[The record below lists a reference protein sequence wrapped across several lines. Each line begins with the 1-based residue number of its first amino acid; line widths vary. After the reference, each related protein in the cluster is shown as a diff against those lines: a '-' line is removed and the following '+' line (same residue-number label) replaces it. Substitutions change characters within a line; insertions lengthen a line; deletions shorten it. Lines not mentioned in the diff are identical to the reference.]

1 MKDVLRRLIAGY
13 LTEDE
18 AVAELRRVQLDE
30 LGGRARLDLG
40 RYLRRGV
47 PEVILAAGKSPEQV
61 ARLAVVMAEQHGQG
75 LVSRMSAEHRAA
87 LVEAA
92 ASASLVVVEYAQAA
106 RVLREAFAP
115 DAVEAKVGIL
125 TAGTSDVPAAEEA
138 RMVVEACG
146 VEARLEADLGVAG
159 LHRFVAPLASML
171 EWGADVIVV
180 AAGMD
185 GVLPGLVA
193 GLIDLPVIG
202 LPVSTGY
209 GRGGAGEAAL
219 TTMLQSCSTGLTV
232 VNIDNGVGAGAAA
245 VLVAA
250 RAAQGRRRGR
260 STATTAS
267 AMAPSSRTP
276 KRTAAIAR
284 ETSAPPGRAN
294 SRAKARIAAR
304 TPASSHGKPR
314 RRRP

>member
-1 MKDVLRRLIAGY
+1 MRDILRRLVAGE
-13 LTEDE
+13 LSEDE
-18 AVAELRRVQLDE
+18 ALAELRRVQLDE

-40 RYLRRGV
+40 RFLRRGI
-47 PEVILAAGKSPEQV
+47 PEVVLAAGKSPADA
-61 ARLAVVMAEQHGQG
+61 ARLVVRMAEQHGQG
-75 LVSRMSAEHRAA
+75 LVSRMTDAHRAA
-87 LVEAA
+87 LEDAA
-92 ASASLVVVEYAQAA
+92 VDMRVIDYHLSA
-106 RVLREAFAP
+106 RVLRGRFAP
-115 DAVEAKVGIL
+115 DRVEGKVAIL
-125 TAGTSDVPAAEEA
+125 TAGTSDVPAADEA

-146 VEARLEADLGVAG
+146 LEARLEADLGVAG
-159 LHRFVAPLASML
+159 LHRFVAPLAAML

-193 GLIDLPVIG
+193 GLVDVPVIG

-219 TTMLQSCSTGLTV
+219 TTMLQSCSTGLVV

-267 AMAPSSRTP
+267 AIAPKSTRP
-276 KRTAAIAR
+276 KTAAAKTR
-284 ETSAPPGRAN
+284 DASAPPGRAKIAP
-294 SRAKARIAAR
+294 RATMAA
-304 TPASSHGKPR
+304 TTAKSSHGKPR

>member
-1 MKDVLRRLIAGY
+1 MLRRLVARE

-18 AVAELRRVQLDE
+18 ALSELRRVQLDE

-40 RYLRRGV
+40 RYLRRGI
-47 PEVILAAGKSPEQV
+47 PEVVLAAGKTPAEV
-61 ARLAVVMAEQHGQG
+61 ARLAAALAERHGQG
-75 LVSRMSAEHRAA
+75 LVSRMADAHRSMLRAA
-87 LVEAA
+87 TPGMR
-92 ASASLVVVEYAQAA
+92 VVEYSSSA
-106 RVLREAFAP
+106 RVLRKGFAP
-115 DAVEAKVGIL
+115 ETVEAKVGIL
-125 TAGTSDVPAAEEA
+125 TAGTSDVPAADEA
-138 RMVVEACG
+138 RMVIEACG
-146 VEARLEADLGVAG
+146 VEARMEADLGVAG
-159 LHRFVAPLASML
+159 LHRFVAPLAAML

-193 GLIDLPVIG
+193 GLVDVPVIG

-245 VLVAA
+245 VLIAA

-260 STATTAS
+260 AAASRANTIAPKIRNPKMTTAT
-267 AMAPSSRTP
+267 
-276 KRTAAIAR
+276 AR
-284 ETSAPPGRAN
+284 DASAPPGSAKTSAN
-294 SRAKARIAAR
+294 TTTVTAM
-304 TPASSHGKPR
+304 PASSHGKPR